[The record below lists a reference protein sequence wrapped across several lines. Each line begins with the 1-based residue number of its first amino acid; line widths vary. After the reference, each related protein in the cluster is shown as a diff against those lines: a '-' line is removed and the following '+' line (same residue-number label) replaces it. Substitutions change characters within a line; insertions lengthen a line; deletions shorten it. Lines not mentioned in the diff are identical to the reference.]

1 MKLDF
6 RKRLLATTLLVGTGL
21 LATPAFAQ
29 EGGNQPEP
37 PDTSA
42 VPTTPATVG
51 PVEGQG
57 VPSTNAQGAPVTAPS
72 EIIVTGSRIPQPNLQ
87 TASPVTTVTSQEVK
101 LSGTTRT
108 EDLVNSLPQVFAD
121 QGSNISNGATGTA
134 AINLRGLGAKRT
146 MVLINGRRLVGGDP
160 RVPVPDI
167 NFIPLQLVK
176 RVDVLTGGASAVYG
190 ADAVAGV
197 VNFIMDDT
205 FTGLR
210 LDGQASVFNHH
221 NHMGADIVRANT
233 TTQTDV
239 FGVPAYRFPTG
250 MSTNGGA
257 QDIAG
262 VFGAAFDDGRGHVQA
277 YATYR
282 HQDPVL
288 EATRDFS
295 FCALG
300 AFAPQYVAAYGE
312 YYCGGS
318 STSDTGSF
326 RLFTPGGALIKAF
339 HVEGNAFV
347 PGTTLFNYAPYN
359 YFQRPDERYTLGA
372 FANYEISPAFKPYLE
387 VMFMNDHTDALIA
400 PSGDFG
406 NTTTLNCDN
415 ALLTAAQLAQVCTAP
430 VYNAADVNPT
440 LNAKGQPVYK
450 SYFGNLIGATPIFDP
465 NGPTICTG
473 EGDEEV
479 CNPIGILGFNAPTLF
494 PNGSGGTFT
503 QASLSIARRNVEG
516 GGRDDDLEHT
526 NWRIVA
532 GMRGDVARG
541 LSYDVSYQYDKSLL
555 SETYYNDFSV
565 TKLTRALDVVAVLD
579 GEVVAPGTPGA
590 TIQCRSVLNG
600 TDTACVP
607 YNVFQAGAVTP
618 EALQYVQTPGFQRGH
633 VALTIAQANMTF
645 TGADYGLQTPWAD
658 TGIGANVGVD
668 YVKNVLSFSPDI
680 EFQTGDLAG
689 QGSTTPPVA
698 GHTDVRE
705 IFGELQVPIVEHN
718 FIDLLQFSTG
728 YRLSNYHIGGDSF
741 NTSTYKLDGEFAP
754 IADVRFRGSYNRAVR
769 APNVSELFSPQAV
782 GLVGTEDPCE
792 GSSPTATLEECVA
805 TGVTASQYGSVP
817 ENPAH
822 QYTGFLGGNPNLAP
836 EKADTYTFGVILQP
850 RFIPGLALS
859 VDHFNIKVKGL
870 ISTLGFSTVMNECI
884 TEGLFCDLINRDQFG
899 TLWLTPQGFITLL
912 NTNVGGLQTKGFDFN
927 GSYNRRLGGI
937 GTLNL
942 SFVGTYLKKLIT
954 NPFGD
959 IFYDCAG
966 YYGNTCGTPNP
977 KWRHK
982 ARIALTMPNGI
993 GASVQWRHFS
1003 GVQLDA
1009 VSSNPV
1015 LNDPSFAPGN
1025 NHFTKRDYFDLSFT
1039 ARMAQKLN
1047 LRLGVNNIFD
1057 KDPPLQGLSLGNGN
1071 TYPQVY
1077 DALGRYMFAGFTVDF

>member
-221 NHMGADIVRANT
+221 NHMGGDIVRANT

-239 FGVPAYRFPTG
+239 FGVPAYRYPTG
-250 MSTNGGA
+250 MSTNGGS

-326 RLFTPGGALIKAF
+326 RTFTPGGAALKAY
-339 HVEGNAFV
+339 HVEGEAFV

-400 PSGDFG
+400 PSGDFS
-406 NTTTLNCDN
+406 NTNRINCDN
-415 ALLTAAQLAQVCTAP
+415 PLLTPDQLSKVCTSP
-430 VYNAADVNPT
+430 VYNAADANPT
-440 LNAKGQPVYK
+440 FNSKGQPVYK
-450 SYFGNLIGATPIFDP
+450 SYFGNLVGATPIFDP
-465 NGPTICTG
+465 NGPVLCSDPADPTT
-473 EGDEEV
+473 
-479 CNPIGILGFNAPTLF
+479 CNPIGILGFNTPTLF
-494 PNGSGGTFT
+494 PNGTGGTFT
-503 QASLSIARRNVEG
+503 QGIMTIGRRNVEG

-541 LSYDVSYQYDKSLL
+541 ISYDVSYQYDKSLL
-555 SETYYNDFSV
+555 SETYYNDFSL
-565 TKLTRALDVVAVLD
+565 TKLTRALDVVAVKD
-579 GEVVAPGTPGA
+579 GVIVAPGTEGA
-590 TIQCRSVLNG
+590 TIQCRSVANG
-600 TDTACVP
+600 TDSACVP
-607 YNVFQAGAVTP
+607 YNVFATGGVTP
-618 EALQYVQTPGFQRGH
+618 DALAYVQTPGFQRGN

-658 TGIGANVGVD
+658 TGIGANIGVD
-668 YVKNVLSFSPDI
+668 YVKNSLSFSPDI
-680 EFQTGDLAG
+680 EFQTGDLTG

-769 APNVSELFSPQAV
+769 APNVSELFSPQAI

-792 GSSPTATLEECVA
+792 GTAPTATLEQCVA
-805 TGVTASQYGSVP
+805 TGISASQYGAIP

-822 QYTGFLGGNPNLAP
+822 QYTGFLGGNPNLVP

-942 SFVGTYLKKLIT
+942 SFVGTYLKRLIT

-982 ARIALTMPNGI
+982 ARVSLTMPNGI
-993 GASVQWRHFS
+993 GASIQWRHFS
-1003 GVQLDA
+1003 GVQFDA
-1009 VSSNPV
+1009 LSSNPV
-1015 LNDPSFAPGN
+1015 LNDPEFAPGN
-1025 NHFTKRDYFDLSFT
+1025 NHYTKRDYFDLSFT

-1057 KDPPLQGLSLGNGN
+1057 KDPPLNGAALGNGN